1 MGGAAVV
8 EGGAAVVPEYSVS
21 TGVTTQGDPSTPLH
35 VALKPAA
42 AVSPLLR
49 RRMIP
54 TVLAGMVKGP
64 GAVFPQ
70 NSWSNPS

>member
-8 EGGAAVVPEYSVS
+8 VGGAEVPEYSVS
-21 TGVTTQGDPSTPLH
+21 TTFTTHGDPSTPLH

-49 RRMIP
+49 RR
-54 TVLAGMVKGP
+54 TNAG
-64 GAVFPQ
+64 
-70 NSWSNPS
+70 